1 MRLGIAAGEVATFTK
16 TVTERD
22 LLLTAEITGDH
33 DPLHVDA
40 DYAART
46 PYGKRIAHG
55 ALVLGLLSTT
65 ASMISHRAIAN
76 GAEGVPVSLG
86 YDRVRF
92 LRPVFIGDTLT
103 ARYAVERTDEATGR
117 AESACEVANQ
127 AGETCLVARHILR
140 WVTAQGSAPDAFAI
154 EARGPIT

>member
-1 MRLGIAAGEVATFTK
+1 MKLGVAPGEVATFTK
-16 TVTERD
+16 EITERD

-33 DPLHVDA
+33 DPLHVDEA
-40 DYAART
+40 YAART
-46 PYGKRIAHG
+46 AYGRRIAHG

-65 ASMISHRAIAN
+65 ASLVSRRALAN

-103 ARYAVERTDEATGR
+103 ARYRVEATDEARGR
-117 AESACEVANQ
+117 SESACEVVNG
-127 AGETCLVARHILR
+127 AGETCLVARHLMK
-140 WVTAQGSAPDAFAI
+140 WVPPT
-154 EARGPIT
+154 

>member
-1 MRLGIAAGEVATFTK
+1 MRLGIEPGESASFTK

-33 DPLHVDA
+33 DPLHVDEA
-40 DYAART
+40 YAAT
-46 PYGKRIAHG
+46 TAYGRRIAHG

-65 ASMISHRAIAN
+65 ASAIAHRAIAA

-103 ARYAVERTDEATGR
+103 ARYVVESIDAARGR
-117 AESACEVANQ
+117 AESACEVVNQ
-127 AGETCLVARHILR
+127 TGETCLSARHILK
-140 WVTAQGSAPDAFAI
+140 WVPPD
-154 EARGPIT
+154 R

>member
-1 MRLGIAAGEVATFTK
+1 MRLGIAPGEVATFTK

-33 DPLHVDA
+33 DPLHVDEA
-40 DYAART
+40 YAATT

-65 ASMISHRAIAN
+65 ASAIAHRAIAS

-103 ARYAVERTDEATGR
+103 ARYVVETVDPTRGR
-117 AESACEVANQ
+117 SESACEVANQ
-127 AGETCLVARHILR
+127 AGETCLVARHIMK
-140 WVTAQGSAPDAFAI
+140 WVPPG
-154 EARGPIT
+154 

>member
-1 MRLGIAAGEVATFTK
+1 MKLGIAPGEVATFTK

-40 DYAART
+40 AYAAT
-46 PYGKRIAHG
+46 TAYGQRIAHG

-65 ASMISHRAIAN
+65 ASLISHRAIAN

-103 ARYAVERTDEATGR
+103 ATYRVETADAAKART
-117 AESACEVANQ
+117 ESACEVTNQ
-127 AGETCLVARHILR
+127 HGETCLVARHILR
-140 WVTAQGSAPDAFAI
+140 WVAG
-154 EARGPIT
+154 

>member
-1 MRLGIAAGEVATFTK
+1 MRLGLAAGEVATFTK
-16 TVTERD
+16 AVTERD

-33 DPLHVDA
+33 DPLHVDEA
-40 DYAART
+40 YAAT
-46 PYGKRIAHG
+46 TAYGKRIAHG

-65 ASMISHRAIAN
+65 ASMIAHRAIAN

-103 ARYAVERTDEATGR
+103 ARYRVETTDEAAAR
-117 AESACEVANQ
+117 AESAGEVVNQ

-140 WVTAQGSAPDAFAI
+140 WV
-154 EARGPIT
+154 AR

>member
-1 MRLGIAAGEVATFTK
+1 VKLGVAPGEVATFTK
-16 TVTERD
+16 EITERD

-33 DPLHVDA
+33 DPLHVDEA
-40 DYAART
+40 YAART
-46 PYGKRIAHG
+46 AYGRRIAHG

-65 ASMISHRAIAN
+65 ASLVSRRALAN

-103 ARYAVERTDEATGR
+103 ARYRVEATDEARGR
-117 AESACEVANQ
+117 SESACEVVNG
-127 AGETCLVARHILR
+127 AGETCLVARHLMK
-140 WVTAQGSAPDAFAI
+140 WVPPT
-154 EARGPIT
+154 

>member
-1 MRLGIAAGEVATFTK
+1 MKLGIEAGETARFVK
-16 TVTERD
+16 TITERD

-46 PYGKRIAHG
+46 PYGQRIAHG
-55 ALVLGLLSTT
+55 ALVLGLLSAT
-65 ASMISHRAIAN
+65 ASEIAHRAIAK

-92 LRPVFIGDTLT
+92 LKPVFIGDTLT
-103 ARYAVERTDEATGR
+103 ALYEVDRTDEVAGR
-117 AESACEVANQ
+117 SESACRVVNQ
-127 AGETCLVARHILR
+127 QGETCLVARHILK
-140 WVTAQGSAPDAFAI
+140 W
-154 EARGPIT
+154 ARPA

>member
-1 MRLGIAAGEVATFTK
+1 MRLGVAPGEVATFTK

-33 DPLHVDA
+33 DPLHVDEA
-40 DYAART
+40 YAATT

-65 ASMISHRAIAN
+65 ASAIAHRAIAG

-103 ARYAVERTDEATGR
+103 ARYLVERVDPTRGR
-117 AESACEVANQ
+117 SESACEVANQ
-127 AGETCLVARHILR
+127 AGETCLVACHIMK
-140 WVTAQGSAPDAFAI
+140 WVPPG
-154 EARGPIT
+154 

>member
-1 MRLGIAAGEVATFTK
+1 MRLGLEVGAAARFSK
-16 TVTERD
+16 TLSERD
-22 LLLTAEITGDH
+22 FLLTAEITGDH

-46 PYGKRIAHG
+46 AFGQRIAHG

-65 ASMISHRAIAN
+65 ASCIAHRAIAQ

-92 LRPVFIGDTLT
+92 LAPAFIGDTL
-103 ARYAVERTDEATGR
+103 EAIYRIDGLDPVRGR
-117 AESACEVANQ
+117 SEAACEVRNQ
-127 AGETCLVARHILR
+127 DGTLCLAARHLMK
-140 WVTAQGSAPDAFAI
+140 WV
-154 EARGPIT
+154 R

>member
-1 MRLGIAAGEVATFTK
+1 MRLGIGPGEAASFTK
-16 TVTERD
+16 AVTERD

-33 DPLHVDA
+33 DPIHVDEA
-40 DYAART
+40 YAART
-46 PYGKRIAHG
+46 AYGRRIAHG
-55 ALVLGLLSTT
+55 AFVLGLLSTT
-65 ASMISHRAIAN
+65 ASAIAHRAIAA

-103 ARYAVERTDEATGR
+103 ARYEVEQVDEAAGR
-117 AESACEVANQ
+117 AESRCEVVNQ

-140 WVTAQGSAPDAFAI
+140 WVATP
-154 EARGPIT
+154 R

>member
-1 MRLGIAAGEVATFTK
+1 MRLGIEAGATESFTK
-16 TVTERD
+16 AITERD

-33 DPLHVDA
+33 DPLHVDEA
-40 DYAART
+40 YAAKT
-46 PYGKRIAHG
+46 AYGKRIAHG

-65 ASMISHRAIAN
+65 ASRIAHRAIAG

-103 ARYAVERTDEATGR
+103 ARYHVDMMDPVRGRT
-117 AESACEVANQ
+117 ESACDVVNQ
-127 AGETCLVARHILR
+127 AGETCLVARHIMK
-140 WVTAQGSAPDAFAI
+140 WVQHAA
-154 EARGPIT
+154 

>member
-1 MRLGIAAGEVATFTK
+1 MRLGIAPGELATFTK

-33 DPLHVDA
+33 DPLHVDEA
-40 DYAART
+40 YAAKT
-46 PYGKRIAHG
+46 AYGRRIAHG

-65 ASMISHRAIAN
+65 ASLVAHRAIAN

-92 LRPVFIGDTLT
+92 LRPAFIGDTLT
-103 ARYAVERTDEATGR
+103 ARYTVERADETAGR
-117 AESACEVANQ
+117 AESACQVVNQ

-140 WVTAQGSAPDAFAI
+140 WVAG
-154 EARGPIT
+154 

>member
-1 MRLGIAAGEVATFTK
+1 MRLGIEAGAAESFTK
-16 TVTERD
+16 TITERE

-33 DPLHVDA
+33 DPLHVDEG
-40 DYAART
+40 YAART
-46 PYGKRIAHG
+46 AYGKRIAHG

-65 ASMISHRAIAN
+65 ASRIAHRAIAG

-103 ARYAVERTDEATGR
+103 ARYRVDMMDPVRGRT
-117 AESACEVANQ
+117 ESACEVVNQ
-127 AGETCLVARHILR
+127 AGEACLVARHIMK
-140 WVTAQGSAPDAFAI
+140 WVQHPA
-154 EARGPIT
+154 